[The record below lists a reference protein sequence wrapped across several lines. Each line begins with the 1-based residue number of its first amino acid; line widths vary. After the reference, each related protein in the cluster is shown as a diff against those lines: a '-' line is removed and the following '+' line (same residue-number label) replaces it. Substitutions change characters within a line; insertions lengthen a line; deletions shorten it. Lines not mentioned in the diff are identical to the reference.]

1 MTSSTQASQGT
12 AESSRRAVPLMPPRP
27 RKIILTLHVIF
38 AVGWLGTDFAML
50 ALGITGFSSSSVET
64 MRESYLSMERI
75 GGYVVIPVAL
85 CAVLTGILLGLG
97 TRWGLVR
104 YHWVTVKL
112 VVGLGALTLAALPL
126 QIQLHTAA
134 TAVQKPDATSDIGFV
149 QYTLII
155 APSLALALY
164 SSNVVLSIFKP
175 WGMSAY
181 GKRKAAGGE
190 RRNRT

>member
-1 MTSSTQASQGT
+1 MTSSTQASAAGT
-12 AESSRRAVPLMPPRP
+12 SRRSLPLMPRRI

-50 ALGITGFSSSSVET
+50 DLGITGFSSSSLET

-75 GGYVVIPVAL
+75 GGFVVIPVAL

-97 TRWGLVR
+97 TRWGLLR

-112 VVGLGALTLAALPL
+112 VIGLGALTLAALPL

-134 TAVQKPDATSDIGFV
+134 TAVQKTGATTDIGFV
-149 QYTLII
+149 QYTLVI
-155 APSLALALY
+155 APSLALIIY
-164 SSNVVLSIFKP
+164 SSNVVLSIYKP
-175 WGMSAY
+175 WGMSRY
-181 GKRKAAGGE
+181 GKRRTAARP
-190 RRNRT
+190 RRIGD

>member
-1 MTSSTQASQGT
+1 
-12 AESSRRAVPLMPPRP
+12 MPPRI
-27 RKIILTLHVIF
+27 RKTIVTLHVIF
-38 AVGWLGTDFAML
+38 AVGWLGTDFSML
-50 ALGITGFSSSSVET
+50 GLGITGFSSSSLET

-75 GGYVVIPVAL
+75 GAYVVIPVAL
-85 CAVLTGILLGLG
+85 CAVLTGLLLGLG
-97 TRWGLVR
+97 TRWGLLR

-112 VVGLGALTLAALPL
+112 VVGLLALTLAVLPL

-134 TAVQKPDATSDIGFV
+134 TAVQEPGATSDIGFV

-155 APSLALALY
+155 APAVALALY

-181 GKRKAAGGE
+181 GKRRAAGE
-190 RRNRT
+190 RRNRD

>member
-1 MTSSTQASQGT
+1 MTSPTRTTQEP
-12 AESSRRAVPLMPPRP
+12 AESSRRAVPLMPPRI

-38 AVGWLGTDFAML
+38 AVGWLGTDFSML
-50 ALGITGFSSSSVET
+50 GLGITGFSSSSLET

-85 CAVLTGILLGLG
+85 CAVLTGLLLGLG
-97 TRWGLVR
+97 TRWGLLR

-112 VVGLGALTLAALPL
+112 VVGLLALTLAVLPL

-134 TAVQKPDATSDIGFV
+134 NAVQEPGATSDIGFV

-155 APSLALALY
+155 APAVALALY

-181 GKRKAAGGE
+181 GKRRAAGE
-190 RRNRT
+190 RRNRD